1 MATTTTTAPIPATT
15 IAALAAAVAVA
26 IAVGVAVSV
35 GSAVAAAVQS
45 SNQSNQVQGQVAQ
58 YLSSGGGGGGLFN
71 TQTPVNDL
79 TIPVLGNDQPD
90 DGCGDSSIRFQDGKC
105 YQVLKRG
112 LCSNPYTWVTVDP
125 KSLTVSSLCRKI
137 FDCKKKNLLNIPYK
151 LLILIFCIYC

>member
-15 IAALAAAVAVA
+15 IAALAAAVAAVVVA

-35 GSAVAAAVQS
+35 GSALAAAVQS
-45 SNQSNQVQGQVAQ
+45 SDQANQVQGQVAQ
-58 YLSSGGGGGGLFN
+58 YLSSGGGGGGFFN

-90 DGCGDSSIRFQDGKC
+90 DGC
-105 YQVLKRG
+105 
-112 LCSNPYTWVTVDP
+112 
-125 KSLTVSSLCRKI
+125 KI